1 MAKAVKSW
9 QIMMWGLTQAGN
21 RAGKTARYLQWQENR
36 PEWLAVTSAVDNWY
50 HSTFLHQWLAVT
62 PVVDNCRLRT
72 PTFLQQWL
80 AVTPVVDGCRLR
92 TSQAPNIALT
102 KQPLQANMA

>member
-36 PEWLAVTSAVDNWY
+36 PEWLAVTSALDNWY
-50 HSTFLHQWLAVT
+50 HSTFLQRWLAVT
-62 PVVDNCRLRT
+62 LVVDDCRLRT
-72 PTFLQQWL
+72 P
-80 AVTPVVDGCRLR
+80 
-92 TSQAPNIALT
+92 QAPNIA
-102 KQPLQANMA
+102 